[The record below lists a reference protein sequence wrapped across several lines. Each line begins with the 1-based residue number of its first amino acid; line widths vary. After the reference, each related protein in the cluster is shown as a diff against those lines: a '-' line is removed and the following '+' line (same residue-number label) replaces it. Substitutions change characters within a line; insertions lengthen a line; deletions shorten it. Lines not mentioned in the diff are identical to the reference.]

1 MRTASCCLVFFIRDC
16 IRFCT
21 NPVSALCRTA
31 FSRRRGRF
39 AFSQSSMRF
48 APGRPTR
55 MKNNSTVSRPRSGQP
70 GATSGVGLQPAV
82 LPSLAPGRQQ
92 QINRRFK
99 CTVFRRRAFV
109 FLRPLMPRGHR
120 LCRTPHAG
128 GALSFL
134 CDQESKQRSR
144 RECDSPLQTPVGSGN
159 RTFPGLQPLSV
170 FRYQC
175 KKSGVLVNRTFLCN
189 GAQPAGN
196 GNELCERAGLRCGR
210 LRPARPKGRKACLDY
225 LTV

>member
-70 GATSGVGLQPAV
+70 GATPGVGLQPAV

-92 QINRRFK
+92 QINR
-99 CTVFRRRAFV
+99 TVYKYSRLFTCCRSRVNLPAWECAIFRSDGSRERGIAFPATSLLA
-109 FLRPLMPRGHR
+109 FLV
-120 LCRTPHAG
+120 A
-128 GALSFL
+128 
-134 CDQESKQRSR
+134 QESKCPAGMRRPEKPRSSQHK
-144 RECDSPLQTPVGSGN
+144 REKKHKRPSAKDS
-159 RTFPGLQPLSV
+159 TFKP
-170 FRYQC
+170 
-175 KKSGVLVNRTFLCN
+175 TFLCN

-196 GNELCERAGLRCGR
+196 GDELCERAGLRCGR